1 MAAAAGDSAAAAA
14 SHAAKSPQKHHS
26 RLDSRARVQPRPP
39 GPASAALAVS
49 AVARLPREQ
58 AGTVSIAS
66 GAQARR
72 VVRAGT
78 ANAERGRALGAG
90 RVGARASAPWSG
102 PGGREPTRPLGDLRA
117 GQQPGAQDDLLLYL
131 DAILKFRLGL
141 RRLGSLHRRHIL
153 DLVREPRV
161 GLRPR
166 FVRRPELRLALR
178 LALEDV
184 TPA

>member
-1 MAAAAGDSAAAAA
+1 M
-14 SHAAKSPQKHHS
+14 
-26 RLDSRARVQPRPP
+26 P
-39 GPASAALAVS
+39 GAWA
-49 AVARLPREQ
+49 
-58 AGTVSIAS
+58 
-66 GAQARR
+66 
-72 VVRAGT
+72 
-78 ANAERGRALGAG
+78 RGRAHL
-90 RVGARASAPWSG
+90 G
-102 PGGREPTRPLGDLRA
+102 PGQEGESPPDPLGDLRA
-117 GQQPGAQDDLLLYL
+117 GQQPGAQDEQPV

-141 RRLGSLHRRHIL
+141 RCLGSLHRRHIL

>member
-1 MAAAAGDSAAAAA
+1 M
-14 SHAAKSPQKHHS
+14 
-26 RLDSRARVQPRPP
+26 
-39 GPASAALAVS
+39 
-49 AVARLPREQ
+49 
-58 AGTVSIAS
+58 SIAS

-72 VVRAGT
+72 AVRAGT
-78 ANAERGRALGAG
+78 ANAERGRGRWVPGAWARG
-90 RVGARASAPWSG
+90 RAHLG
-102 PGGREPTRPLGDLRA
+102 PGQEGESPPDPLGDLRA